1 MMNELNLKPEHDA
14 GHGGDKQIA
23 TPALADAGTL
33 LASRRGGMGTRS
45 PRRRFRATRL
55 ALATDDGLRPFRIY

>member
-1 MMNELNLKPEHDA
+1 MNELNLKPDHDA

-23 TPALADAGTL
+23 IPALADAATL
-33 LASRRGGMGTRS
+33 VAARRSGVGTRS